1 MEMDENAALNSS
13 DSATPI
19 DVTPDTGVDAA
30 PSAAPE
36 SEAPD
41 VASIVRDVV
50 QEREGTASQAEDAQ
64 TAGQPGDQATTAEP
78 DNVEYSDVPFNQ
90 HPRFRQVL
98 SRMKAAEADA
108 GRYQNV
114 QRFLDQNGLGSEE
127 AADALA
133 IAGLMKTNPAEAW
146 KRLQPVMRNLL
157 AAAGEILPPELD
169 QMVRQGAMTP
179 EAALEVSRARAQVQ
193 SQQAYYA
200 AMQERA
206 AREQQEAQVRS
217 LVMTAEQWEQDR
229 VVKDP
234 HFEAKRQ
241 PLMKELA
248 YLQMTEGKPT
258 DPAGVRSQLERAY
271 RAVSG
276 VGVQQPAARPA
287 VRPVTGG
294 KPGANAAPAPQT
306 TLDIIRSMR
315 RG

>member
-1 MEMDENAALNSS
+1 MDMDENAALNSS
-13 DSATPI
+13 DSATPV
-19 DVTPDTGVDAA
+19 DVMPDTGIEAASSPAPESDTPDT
-30 PSAAPE
+30 
-36 SEAPD
+36 
-41 VASIVRDVV
+41 ASIVRDVV
-50 QEREGTASQAEDAQ
+50 QEREAPASQADDAAN
-64 TAGQPGDQATTAEP
+64 AGQPGDQATPAEP
-78 DNVEYSDVPFNQ
+78 DDVDYSDVPFNK

-98 SRMKAAEADA
+98 GRMKAAEADA

-114 QRFLDQNGLGSEE
+114 QRFLDKNGLGAEE
-127 AADALA
+127 AADALS

-157 AAAGEILPPELD
+157 AAAGEILPPELEN
-169 QMVRQGAMTP
+169 MVQQGAMTP

-193 SQQAYYA
+193 SQQAYFA

-206 AREQQEAQVRS
+206 AREQQYAQQRA
-217 LVMTAEQWEQDR
+217 LVDTAEQWEADR

-258 DPAGVRSQLERAY
+258 DPNGVRSQLERAY

-276 VGVQQPAARPA
+276 VGVQQPPARPA
-287 VRPVTGG
+287 VRPVVGG
-294 KPGANAAPAPQT
+294 KIGANASPAPQS

-315 RG
+315 GR